1 MTLSGRIS
9 GPLATPIQTVTV
21 TRQVS
26 CGKESV
32 VARLEPSSNG
42 AFRVR
47 LNAPR
52 TDRVYTFRFRSRV
65 RYSTSYPTLYQTFTL
80 PQYVVGS

>member
-1 MTLSGRIS
+1 M
-9 GPLATPIQTVTV
+9 
-21 TRQVS
+21 
-26 CGKESV
+26 
-32 VARLEPSSNG
+32 
-42 AFRVR
+42 R